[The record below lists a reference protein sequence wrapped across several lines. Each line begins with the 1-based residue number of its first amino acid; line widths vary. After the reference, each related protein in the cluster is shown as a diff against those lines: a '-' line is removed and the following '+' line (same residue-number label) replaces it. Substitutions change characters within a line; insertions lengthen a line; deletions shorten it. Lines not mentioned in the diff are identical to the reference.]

1 MTSMKKISKLVLRS
15 YAGPLVLTFFIALFV
30 LLMQFLWKWVDELV
44 GKGLEWQVIAELLFY
59 ASATF
64 VPLAL
69 PLAILLASLMTFGN
83 LGERYELVAM
93 KAAGVSLRRIMMPLI
108 VLSVVIGIG
117 AFFFSNI
124 MLPIAN
130 LKFRSILYDVRQQ
143 KLALNIPEGIYY
155 NGIDGYT
162 IRVGIKEKNEK
173 TLRDIMIY
181 DHTDKMGNTSL
192 TMADSGLMEITPDK
206 RFMVLTLFNGS
217 NYFED
222 LDRKTMASRPFR
234 QTTFRESRHRFD
246 LSAFSMVRTDEDLF
260 RKNYQML
267 NIRQLEEATDSLHRQ
282 LSDKV
287 TEFVKNFNTNYSHFH
302 YKYDTLA
309 VPDTAADSVYQWTAA
324 FLDQFPRD
332 QKVRIIENALNTTR
346 NLKVNIGYQ
355 KDYVADKNLSIIKH
369 RIEWQRKFT
378 LSFACLVLFFV
389 GAPLGAIIRKGGLGL
404 PLVVSVILF
413 VMYHIL
419 STTGFKYAREGVL
432 SPFEGMW
439 LASAVFLPIG
449 IFLTYKATSD
459 SPLMDT
465 DSWKKLIGRI
475 TSVVNRNNPAS

>member
-1 MTSMKKISKLVLRS
+1 MKS

-44 GKGLEWQVIAELLFY
+44 GKGLEWNIVGELLFY

-93 KAAGVSLRRIMMPLI
+93 KAAGISLRRIMLPLVI
-108 VLSVVIGIG
+108 LSVMIAIG

-162 IRVGIKEKNEK
+162 LRVGFKEKDEK
-173 TLRDIMIY
+173 TLHDIMIY

-192 TMADSGLMEITPDK
+192 TIADSGLMEITPDK
-206 RFMVLTLFNGS
+206 RFMVLTLFNGI

-222 LDRKTMASRPFR
+222 MDRKTISSRPFR
-234 QTTFRESRHRFD
+234 NIKFSKSEHRFD

-267 NIRQLEEATDSLHRQ
+267 NIRQLEEATDSLKLQREGKT
-282 LSDKV
+282 S
-287 TEFVKNFNTNYSHFH
+287 EFAANFTSNYGHFRH
-302 YKYDTLA
+302 KYDTSGA
-309 VPDTAADSVYQWTAA
+309 IAPGTDSVYVWKGA
-324 FLDQFPRD
+324 FVDQFKPED
-332 QKVRIIENALNTTR
+332 QIRIIDNALNNAR
-346 NLKVNIGYQ
+346 NIKVNIGYQ
-355 KDYVADKNLSIIKH
+355 KDYIDEKNLNIIKH

-378 LSFACLVLFFV
+378 LSFACIILFFV

-432 SPFEGMW
+432 TPFEGMW

-465 DSWKKLIGRI
+465 DSWKKIIGKVPFLRY
-475 TSVVNRNNPAS
+475 RNKPVS

>member
-1 MTSMKKISKLVLRS
+1 MKKISKLVLRS

-93 KAAGVSLRRIMMPLI
+93 KAAGVSLRRIMMPLVI
-108 VLSVVIGIG
+108 LSVVIGIG

-143 KLALNIPEGIYY
+143 KLALNIPEEIYY

-162 IRVGIKEKNEK
+162 IRVRIKEKDEK

-206 RFMVLTLFNGS
+206 RYMVLTLFNGQ
-217 NYFED
+217 NYYED
-222 LDRKTMASRPFR
+222 MDRKTMASRPFR
-234 QTTFRESRHRFD
+234 HTTFRESRHRFD

-267 NIRQLEEATDSLHRQ
+267 NIRQLEEVTDSLNGQ
-282 LSDKV
+282 LNGKV
-287 TEFVKNFNTNYSHFH
+287 ADFVKNFTTNYSHFH

-309 VPDTAADSVYQWTAA
+309 VTDTAADSAYQWKGA

-332 QKVRIIENALNTTR
+332 QKIRIIENALIAAR

-465 DSWKKLIGRI
+465 DSWKKLIVRI
-475 TSVVNRNNPAS
+475 TTLFNRNKPVS

>member
-1 MTSMKKISKLVLRS
+1 MKKVSKLVLKA
-15 YAGPLVLTFFIALFV
+15 YIGPLLLTFFIALFV

-44 GKGLEWQVIAELLFY
+44 GKGLEWNIVAELLFY

-93 KAAGVSLRRIMMPLI
+93 KASGISLRRIMMPLI
-108 VLSVVIGIG
+108 VLSLVIGIA

-124 MLPIAN
+124 ILPVAN

-143 KLALNIPEGIYY
+143 KLALNIREGVYY

-162 IRVGIKEKNEK
+162 IRVGIKEKDEK

-181 DHTDKMGNTSL
+181 DHTDKMGNTNL
-192 TMADSGLMEITPDK
+192 TLADSGTMEITADE
-206 RFMVLTLFNGS
+206 RYMVLTLYNGK

-222 LDRKTMASRPFR
+222 VDRKNQASRPFR
-234 QTTFRESRHRFD
+234 ESRFEESQRRFD
-246 LSAFSMVRTDEDLF
+246 LSAFSMVRTDEELF

-267 NIRQLEEATDSLHRQ
+267 NIRQLEEAIDSMDLQMATKTD
-282 LSDKV
+282 
-287 TEFVKNFNTNYSHFH
+287 EFVSSFTNNYFH
-302 YKYDTLA
+302 YRNRYLA
-309 VPDTAADSVYQWTAA
+309 TTDPLSAQDSVYLWKGD
-324 FLDQFPRD
+324 FLDSFISTDKIR
-332 QKVRIIENALNTTR
+332 VVENALNTAR
-346 NLKVNIGYQ
+346 NLKVTIGYH
-355 KDYVADKNLSIIKH
+355 KDYLKDKNLSITKH

-378 LSFACLVLFFV
+378 LSFACLILFFV

-404 PLVVSVILF
+404 PLVVSIVLF

-432 SPFEGMW
+432 TPFEGMW
-439 LASAVFLPIG
+439 LASAVFLPVG
-449 IFLTYKATSD
+449 IFLTFKATTD

-465 DSWKKLIGRI
+465 DYWKKMVTRI
-475 TSVVNRNNPAS
+475 ICRFKQRNPGT